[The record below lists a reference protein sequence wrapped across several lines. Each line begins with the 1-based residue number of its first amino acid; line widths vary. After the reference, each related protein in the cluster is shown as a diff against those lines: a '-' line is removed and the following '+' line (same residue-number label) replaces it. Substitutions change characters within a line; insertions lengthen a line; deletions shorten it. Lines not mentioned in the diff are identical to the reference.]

1 MLKDILSKIT
11 SGRANTAP
19 DLVMRV
25 KLIFRLMGD
34 RRVSPFLKIL
44 PIAAV
49 IYLIVPFDFTLGP
62 LDDAAVLGLAAYLF
76 VELAPDA
83 VVEEHLGRIW
93 RAREMRGRHETSG
106 GDVVDGTIVNGN
118 EKGTKAPPQLT
129 EGKKK
134 KTKKRA

>member
-11 SGRANTAP
+11 AGKAGSTP

-34 RRVSPFLKIL
+34 RRVSPLLKLL

-49 IYLIVPFDFTLGP
+49 VYLIVPFDFTLGP

-76 VELAPDA
+76 VELCPDA

-93 RAREMRGRHETSG
+93 HAREARGRPAG
-106 GDVVDGTIVNGN
+106 PVGDVVDGTVVTGTKKPV
-118 EKGTKAPPQLT
+118 KGTPLLT
-129 EGKKK
+129 EGKK

>member
-11 SGRANTAP
+11 AGKAGSTP
-19 DLVMRV
+19 DLVMRI

-34 RRVSPFLKIL
+34 RRVSPLLKFL
-44 PIAAV
+44 PIAAIV
-49 IYLIVPFDFTLGP
+49 YLIVPFDFTLGP

-76 VELAPDA
+76 VELCPDA

-93 RAREMRGRHETSG
+93 RTREARSRHVGTDGE
-106 GDVVDGTIVNGN
+106 VVDGTVVTGDKTPV
-118 EKGTKAPPQLT
+118 KGVPLLT
-129 EGKKK
+129 SGKKK